1 MSHMRQPRID
11 LRKLTQTF
19 LVVLFL
25 PTVTAIAIDLWLD
38 MLPTVTLIVILIVFP
53 LATILINRTA
63 LREMDRI
70 IQEVAPPL
78 PDSESE
84 AEGS

>member
-1 MSHMRQPRID
+1 MRQPRID

-25 PTVTAIAIDLWLD
+25 PTAAAVAIDLWLD
-38 MLPTVTLIVILIVFP
+38 MLPFVTLIVILIVFP
-53 LATILINRTA
+53 LATFLINRTA
-63 LREMDRI
+63 LQEMDRI

-78 PDSESE
+78 PESESE
-84 AEGS
+84 AEIS